1 MTTIYTVNNKVLK
14 NSANDKWLT
23 KKEAPAGFVMNA
35 SNISSSTSTHASWES
50 PGYPDG
56 WDGGGKT
63 LELTVSQD
71 ITLNGGF
78 ALFYNN
84 VENSNGPV
92 AKEFVNSAGGTL
104 SAGKY
109 TYTLSSNAAP
119 TSSGYGKY
127 LVVTELNGSTSN
139 WLPYISMTILD

>member
-1 MTTIYTVNNKVLK
+1 MSTVYTLNGKVLK
-14 NSANDKWLT
+14 NVTTGKWLA

-35 SNISSSTSTHASWES
+35 SNTSSTTNTHATWES

-71 ITLNGGF
+71 ITTGSGI
-78 ALFYNN
+78 ALMYNN
-84 VENSNGPV
+84 AENANGPIAV
-92 AKEFVNSAGGTL
+92 EFIRSGTL

-109 TYTLSSNAAP
+109 TYTLSYNAAP

-127 LVVTELNGSTSN
+127 LVITDVKGSTSN
-139 WLPYISMTILD
+139 WLPYISMVILD